1 MRRVRGDI
9 DRNYSAEARLMFVCC
24 LFVFCCLFL
33 FIYHFGLLQR
43 FSSTSIFTQEPNQGI
58 NGNTVASATVL

>member
-1 MRRVRGDI
+1 MRGDI
-9 DRNYSAEARLMFVCC
+9 DRNYSAEARLMFVYF
-24 LFVFCCLFL
+24 LFVFCLFL